1 MIEYQSQHHVLIFLA
16 MHLYNILEKKAG
28 RAPAAATAG
37 RVAAVVPT
45 ATAPIATTPLA
56 APVTAPTTAAAAV
69 TANDLS
75 NECYDKSQSL
85 DAIQHLTLAIGL
97 DCTNHVLYLDRSK
110 AYWQMKSWAC
120 AAADARKVRISSIS
134 SFIPF
139 LHLCL

>member
-1 MIEYQSQHHVLIFLA
+1 MY
-16 MHLYNILEKKAG
+16 LYNILEKKAG

-45 ATAPIATTPLA
+45 ATAPTATTPLA
-56 APVTAPTTAAAAV
+56 APVTAPTTAAAAAV
-69 TANDLS
+69 TANDFS
-75 NECYDKSQSL
+75 NECYNKSQSL

-134 SFIPF
+134 LFIPF